1 MQNLLEMIMGQPLAM
16 APADATQYGMDLPI
30 MEEEETLNIP
40 DTAHS
45 FIDKEIGSMSQ
56 MQPQVEGTGLGLLEL
71 AGKMISPASVQ
82 RLPRMLKESKGYL
95 KRLENLK
102 IGTRKKL
109 VDIANNRDY
118 DSMSPED
125 IKKALDANKSMMQ
138 MAIDREAEIEK
149 TKSLIDF
156 LERYR
161 KLGF

>member
-1 MQNLLEMIMGQPLAM
+1 MQNLLEMIMGQPSAM

-82 RLPRMLKESKGYL
+82 KLPQMLKDSRGYL
-95 KRLENLK
+95 KRLQSLK

-118 DSMSPED
+118 DSMNPED
-125 IKKALDANKSMMQ
+125 IKKALDTNKAMMQ
-138 MAIDREAEIEK
+138 MAIDREAEMEK

>member
-30 MEEEETLNIP
+30 MEEEEKLDIP

-56 MQPQVEGTGLGLLEL
+56 MQPQVEGIGLGLLEL

>member
-1 MQNLLEMIMGQPLAM
+1 
-16 APADATQYGMDLPI
+16 
-30 MEEEETLNIP
+30 
-40 DTAHS
+40 
-45 FIDKEIGSMSQ
+45 
-56 MQPQVEGTGLGLLEL
+56 
-71 AGKMISPASVQ
+71 MISPASVQ